1 MVQISTI
8 LGIVCCLTLAG
19 GLASAEANW
28 TFMVYMDG
36 DCNLEG
42 SAIDDINEMEMVG
55 STDEVNIIVLLDRI
69 PGYDDSNGD
78 WTTTKL
84 FEVTEDLISDRT
96 IRSIELGDWG
106 ELNMGDPNTLADFAV
121 GGIENYPAEHYALV
135 IWDHGDGWKSVANDK
150 TDDEN
155 GITMPELDQALF
167 RIINETYIERLDVI
181 GFDTCLMGQLE
192 VADTVYPYAD
202 IMIGAEECEDGD
214 GWNYTP
220 FLNTLADH
228 PDSTPEEL
236 AINITTSF
244 GEYYTDIKAHPIHTL
259 SVIDLSAIPDLV
271 SAVDDWAVAMIANM
285 PDEWAVIGESRYE
298 VESYPQGNGDAGY
311 FVDLYDLAWLVG
323 NETGNASTES
333 AAETVMDALDAAV
346 IYSVNGSGHPYS
358 NGLTIYFPEK
368 TIEDEYLN
376 VNFASET
383 YWNEYLSAYYNAT
396 ESDTT
401 APEIDEIEDDYE
413 EEIPVLNPGNTIT
426 INTTITGDHI
436 TDVSFMLLRIEDESA
451 IIMDFDEIV
460 DEYGDPIEWIDGENP
475 IEFEWDATSTIVA
488 NSTVWDYVPMQP
500 IERGSTLYV
509 AEGIYTP
516 ADSTDEYDA
525 SIIFDTETGEL
536 VSVYIELYDGTPSRW
551 FDPDVG
557 DSFAFYLYEITDDDL
572 EIYLTDP
579 LVFDGEFVTDS
590 EPLPDGDYAIG
601 FIVEDIS
608 GNIAEQY
615 ISVIVES
622 AVDGDLNGD
631 GEVTTADAAIAL
643 QFAVSGGWDLAA
655 DMSGDKQVTS
665 LDALMILQIAAENV

>member
-1 MVQISTI
+1 MVRISTI

-36 DCNLEG
+36 DCNLEE
-42 SAIDDINEMEMVG
+42 SAIDDMNEMEMVG
-55 STDEVNIIVLLDRI
+55 STDEVNIIALLDRM
-69 PGYDDSNGD
+69 PGHDDSNGD
-78 WTTTKL
+78 WVTTKL
-84 FEVTEDLISDRT
+84 FEVTEDPSSDGI
-96 IRSIELGDWG
+96 IRSTSVDLG

-121 GGIENYPAEHYALV
+121 WGIENYPAEHYALI
-135 IWDHGDGWKSVANDK
+135 IWDHGGGWKSVANDE
-150 TDDEN
+150 TSGND
-155 GITMPELDQALF
+155 GIKMPELDSALF
-167 RIINETYIERLDVI
+167 WIINDTSIERLDII

-192 VADTVYPYAD
+192 VADTVAPYAD
-202 IMIGAEECEDGD
+202 IMVGAEEMEDGD

-244 GEYYTDIKAHPIHTL
+244 GEYYTDIKEDPMHTL

-271 SAVDDWAVAMIANM
+271 SAVDAWAGAMIANM
-285 PDEWAVIGESRYE
+285 PDEWDAIGESRYE
-298 VESYPQGNGDAGY
+298 VESYPQGEGAD
-311 FVDLYDLAWLVG
+311 FVDLYDLAWLVWY
-323 NETGNASTES
+323 ETTDASTES
-333 AAETVMDALDAAV
+333 TADAVMDALDAAV

-358 NGLTIYFPEK
+358 NGLTIYFPEEV
-368 TIEDEYLN
+368 IEDRYTD
-376 VNFASET
+376 VNFAAET
-383 YWNEYLSAYYNAT
+383 NWDEFLQEYYDARAN
-396 ESDTT
+396 DTT
-401 APEIDEIEDDYE
+401 APVVDEIEDDYE
-413 EEIPVLNPGNTIT
+413 VEIPILNPGETIT

-451 IIMDFDEIV
+451 IIMDFDDIV

-488 NSTVWDYVPMQP
+488 NSTVWDYILMRP
-500 IERGSTLYV
+500 IERGSALYV

-516 ADSTDEYDA
+516 SGSTDEYNA
-525 SIIFDTETGEL
+525 SVIFDTETEDL

-557 DSFAFYLYEITDDDL
+557 DSFAFYQYVITEDDL

-590 EPLPDGDYAIG
+590 GPLPDGDYAIG

-615 ISVIVES
+615 IEVVVES
-622 AVDGDLNGD
+622 AVTGDLNGD
-631 GEVTTADAAIAL
+631 GDVTTADAAIAL
-643 QFAVSGGWDLAA
+643 QLAVSGGWDQSA
-655 DMSGDKQVTS
+655 DVSGDEQVTA

>member
-1 MVQISTI
+1 M
-8 LGIVCCLTLAG
+8 LAG

-36 DCNLEG
+36 DCDLEE
-42 SAIDDINEMEMVG
+42 SAIDDMNEMEMVG
-55 STDEVNIIVLLDRI
+55 STGEVNIIVLLDRI
-69 PGYDDSNGD
+69 PGYDDSNDD
-78 WTTTKL
+78 WATTKL
-84 FEVTEDLISDRT
+84 FEVTEDQNSDRI
-96 IRSIELGDWG
+96 IRSTEVEDLG

-121 GGIENYPAEHYALV
+121 YGIENYPAEHYALI
-135 IWDHGDGWKSVANDK
+135 IWDHGDGWKSVANDE

-167 RIINETYIERLDVI
+167 WIINETYIERLDII

-192 VADTVYPYAD
+192 VADTVAPYAD
-202 IMIGAEECEDGD
+202 IMVGAEEMEDGD

-220 FLNTLADH
+220 FLDTLANH

-244 GEYYTDIKAHPIHTL
+244 GEYYTEINEDPLHTL
-259 SVIDLSAIPDLV
+259 SVIDLSEIPTLV
-271 SAVDDWAVAMIANM
+271 STVDDWAVAMIVNM
-285 PDEWAVIGESRYE
+285 PAEWAVIGESRYE
-298 VESYPQGNGDAGY
+298 VESYPQKKDGYY
-311 FVDLYDLAWLVG
+311 FVDLYDLAWLVWS
-323 NETGNASTES
+323 ETEDAPTED
-333 AAETVMDALDAAV
+333 AALDVMYAVDAAV
-346 IYSVNGSGHPYS
+346 IDSVNGTYHPYS
-358 NGLTIYFPEK
+358 NGLTIYFPEEV
-368 TIEDEYLN
+368 IEDGYTD
-376 VNFASET
+376 VNFASAT
-383 YWNEYLSAYYNAT
+383 YWDEFLQEYYLARAN
-396 ESDTT
+396 DTT
-401 APEIDEIEDDYE
+401 APEIAEIEDDYGGA
-413 EEIPVLNPGNTIT
+413 IPVLNPGETIT

-451 IIMDFDEIV
+451 IIMDFDDIV

-488 NSTVWDYVPMQP
+488 NSTTYTYVPMYP

-516 ADSTDEYDA
+516 AGSTDGYEA
-525 SIIFDTETGEL
+525 SVIFDSETGEL

-557 DSFAFYLYEITDDDL
+557 DSFAFYQYVITEDDL

-615 ISVIVES
+615 IEVVVES
-622 AVDGDLNGD
+622 AVTGDLNGD
-631 GEVTTADAAIAL
+631 GDVSTADAMIAL
-643 QFAVSGGWDLAA
+643 QLAVSGGWDQSA
-655 DMSGDKQVTS
+655 DVSGDKQVTS

>member
-1 MVQISTI
+1 MVRISTI

-36 DCNLEG
+36 DCNLEE
-42 SAIDDINEMEMVG
+42 SAIDDMNEMERVG
-55 STDEVNIIVLLDRI
+55 STGEVNIIALLDRI

-78 WTTTKL
+78 WVTTKL
-84 FEVTEDLISDRT
+84 FEVTEDPSSDRT
-96 IRSIELGDWG
+96 IRSTELEDWD
-106 ELNMGDPNTLADFAV
+106 ECNMGDPETLADFAV
-121 GGIENYPAEHYALV
+121 WGIENYPAEHYALI
-135 IWDHGDGWKSVANDK
+135 IWDHGGGWKSVANDE
-150 TDDEN
+150 TSGND
-155 GITMPELDQALF
+155 GITMPELDSALF
-167 RIINETYIERLDVI
+167 WIINETYIERLDII

-192 VADTVYPYAD
+192 VADTVAPYAD
-202 IMIGAEECEDGD
+202 IMVGSEETEDGD

-244 GEYYTDIKAHPIHTL
+244 GEYYTDIKEDPMHTL

-271 SAVDDWAVAMIANM
+271 SAVDTWAVAMIVNM
-285 PDEWAVIGESRYE
+285 PDEWDTIGESRYE
-298 VESYPQGNGDAGY
+298 VESYPQRKGAD
-311 FVDLYDLAWLVG
+311 FVDLYDLAWLVWY
-323 NETGNASTES
+323 ETTDASTES
-333 AAETVMDALDAAV
+333 AAEAVMDALDAAV
-346 IYSVNGSGHPYS
+346 INSVNGSDHPYS
-358 NGLTIYFPEK
+358 NGLTIYFPEE
-368 TIEDEYLN
+368 TIEEGYTD
-376 VNFASET
+376 VNFAAET
-383 YWNEYLSAYYNAT
+383 DWDEFLQEYHDARAI
-396 ESDTT
+396 DTA
-401 APEIDEIEDDYE
+401 APEIAEIEDDYE
-413 EEIPVLNPGNTIT
+413 GDIPILNPGDTIT

-436 TDVSFMLLRIEDESA
+436 LDVSFILLRIEDESA
-451 IIMDFDEIV
+451 IIMDFDDIV

-488 NSTVWDYVPMQP
+488 NSTAYAYVPMYP
-500 IERGSTLYV
+500 IERGSELYIADGV
-509 AEGIYTP
+509 YIP
-516 ADSTDEYDA
+516 AGSTEEYNASVVFDS
-525 SIIFDTETGEL
+525 ETGEL

-557 DSFAFYLYEITDDDL
+557 DSFAFYQYEITEDNL

-615 ISVIVES
+615 IEVVVES
-622 AVDGDLNGD
+622 AVTGDLNADGD
-631 GEVTTADAAIAL
+631 VTTADVVIAL
-643 QFAVSGGWDLAA
+643 QLAVSGGWDQSA
-655 DMSGDKQVTS
+655 DVSGDKQVTS

>member
-1 MVQISTI
+1 MVRISTI

-36 DCNLEG
+36 DCDLEG
-42 SAIDDINEMEMVG
+42 SAIDDMNEMEMVG
-55 STDEVNIIVLLDRI
+55 STDEVNIIALLDRI
-69 PGYDDSNGD
+69 PGYDDSNDD
-78 WTTTKL
+78 WVTTKL
-84 FEVTEDLISDRT
+84 FEVTEDPSSDGI
-96 IRSIELGDWG
+96 IRSTSVDFG
-106 ELNMGDPNTLADFAV
+106 ELNMGDPETLADFAV
-121 GGIENYPAEHYALV
+121 WGIENYPAEHYALI
-135 IWDHGDGWKSVANDK
+135 IWDHGGGWKSVANDE
-150 TDDEN
+150 TDEDK
-155 GITMPELDQALF
+155 ITMPELDSALF
-167 RIINETYIERLDVI
+167 WIVDEAGIERLDLI

-192 VADTVYPYAD
+192 VADTVAPYAD
-202 IMIGAEECEDGD
+202 IMVGSEEVENGD

-244 GEYYTDIKAHPIHTL
+244 GEYYTDIKEDPIHTL

-271 SAVDDWAVAMIANM
+271 SAVDAWAGAMIVNM
-285 PDEWAVIGESRYE
+285 PDEWDVIGASRYY
-298 VESYPQGNGDAGY
+298 VESYPRGDGY
-311 FVDLYDLAWLVG
+311 FVDLYDLADLVWY
-323 NETGNASTES
+323 ETTNASTES
-333 AAETVMDALDAAV
+333 AAEAVMDALDVAV
-346 IYSVNGSGHPYS
+346 ICSVNGADHPYS
-358 NGLTIYFPEK
+358 NGLTIYFPEDGA
-368 TIEDEYLN
+368 DEEPYPYAD

-383 YWNEYLSAYYNAT
+383 DWDEFLSAYYDARAN
-396 ESDTT
+396 DMT
-401 APEIDEIEDDYE
+401 APEIDEIEDDYGG
-413 EEIPVLNPGNTIT
+413 EIPVLNPGETIT

-451 IIMDFDEIV
+451 IIMDFDDIV

-488 NSTVWDYVPMQP
+488 NSTTYAHVPMYP
-500 IERGSTLYV
+500 IERGSALYV

-516 ADSTDEYDA
+516 SNSTDEYNA
-525 SIIFDTETGEL
+525 SVIFDSETGEL
-536 VSVYIELYDGTPSRW
+536 ESVYIELYNGTPSRG
-551 FDPDVG
+551 FYPEVG
-557 DSFAFYLYEITDDDL
+557 DSFAFYQYVITEDDL

-615 ISVIVES
+615 IEVVVES
-622 AVDGDLNGD
+622 AVTGDLNGD
-631 GEVTTADAAIAL
+631 GDITTADAMIAL
-643 QFAVSGGWDLAA
+643 QLAVSGGWDQNA
-655 DMSGDKQVTS
+655 DVNGDKQVTS